1 MDRTRTVQDVQAG
14 MARAEAAAQG
24 IARSA
29 RQLPQW
35 GSQGGAHAINTVMG
49 PVWSGLLPQ
58 ASQLQ
63 LDLEEGID
71 GFLPSLAREILL

>member
-35 GSQGGAHAINTVMG
+35 GSQGGAHAINT
-49 PVWSGLLPQ
+49 
-58 ASQLQ
+58 
-63 LDLEEGID
+63 
-71 GFLPSLAREILL
+71 EIVCLSYAFSNCHTLVIRAYDNKRFGYIW

>member
-35 GSQGGAHAINTVMG
+35 GSQGGAHAINTGEVARP
-49 PVWSGLLPQ
+49 PVRLRRIRDDAFRTTRQSWSGGRSVV
-58 ASQLQ
+58 SQ
-63 LDLEEGID
+63 
-71 GFLPSLAREILL
+71 S